1 MKQGRVV
8 LADSHQNM
16 MEGIRGLLETVFEV
30 VVMVAD
36 ETSLLDTV
44 DTVNPDLVV
53 VDLSL
58 PVSEEMNVAR
68 SFSRAKPGMKFL
80 ILSVHDDRTAVDEC
94 MASGAC
100 GFVLKRTAADD
111 LLPAVEEVL
120 RGGRYV
126 SASVRT

>member
-16 MEGIRGLLETVFEV
+16 MEGIRSLLETRFEV

-44 DTVNPDLVV
+44 NTVNPDLVV

-58 PVSEEMNVAR
+58 PVSEEVNVALR
-68 SFSRAKPGMKFL
+68 FSRAKPGMKFL

-94 MASGAC
+94 MASGAS

-120 RGGRYV
+120 RGGTYV
-126 SASVRT
+126 SAAVRA